1 MEETKEMTAKCQ
13 AGMEDILQRELME
26 LGATDVRTGRRAV
39 YFKGDTKLLYAANYR
54 CRTALKILVP
64 IFQFTASSPEE
75 LHAEAMNKPWEK
87 IMRCE
92 QTFSTEASVHSPH
105 FTHSKYAAL
114 KLKDAIA
121 DSFRKHMNKRPSVD
135 PKKPDVAFNLHID
148 RTVVTVSLDSTGDPL
163 FKRGYRWPGAEAP
176 LSETLAA
183 GMIMLTG
190 WHGEKDFYDPMCG
203 SGTLLMEAALIAG
216 NIAPQKVREDFAFFR
231 WMDFD
236 ERIWKEV
243 LDEAEAA
250 ERPIECKIYGS
261 DINGGQLESTRKNIE
276 ESGMGEVIEL
286 EQADFGKLQPKDE
299 EGVLVMNPPYDE
311 RLKTEDIE
319 KFYSEIGDA
328 LKQNWKGF
336 TAWIISANFDAL
348 KRVGLKPSRKIP
360 LQNGALDCKFQKYEM
375 YAGSKKRSKNP
386 EMT

>member
-1 MEETKEMTAKCQ
+1 MEELMEMTAKCQ
-13 AGMEDILQRELME
+13 AGMEEILQRELTD
-26 LGATDVRTGRRAV
+26 LGAREVKTGRRAV

-54 CRTALKILVP
+54 CRTALKFLVP

-75 LHAEAMNKPWEK
+75 LYAEAMNKPWEK

-135 PKKPDVAFNLHID
+135 PEKPDVAFNLHID
-148 RTVVTVSLDSTGDPL
+148 RTVVTISLDSTVDPL
-163 FKRGYRWPGAEAP
+163 FKRNYRQPGILAP
-176 LSETLAA
+176 ISETLAA
-183 GMIMLTG
+183 GMIMLSG

-216 NIAPQKVREDFAFFR
+216 NIAPQKVREDFGFFR
-231 WMDFD
+231 WKDFD
-236 ERIWKEV
+236 EKIWKEV

-261 DINGGQLESTRKNIE
+261 DIDRRQAEITKQNMEDV
-276 ESGMGEVIEL
+276 GMGDVIEV
-286 EQADFGKLQPKDE
+286 EHADFRKLQPKGED
-299 EGVLVMNPPYDE
+299 GLIVMNPPYDE
-311 RLKTEDIE
+311 RLKSEDIE

-336 TAWIISANFDAL
+336 KAWIISANFDAL

-360 LQNGALDCKFQKYEM
+360 LQNGSLECKFQKYEM